1 MTGELHH
8 HDDIHKT
15 QPTPQTKNLVL
26 PSNLERTPTTS
37 DGHPNEELPTHLT
50 LTRSHVSSHDIHQ
63 VPTNASSF
71 VEINAAQYERF
82 SSRRKMG
89 ITAILSL
96 CGFLAPISSTTIL
109 SAIPEVARTYNTS
122 GSVINISNGLYLIMM
137 GLSPCL
143 WGPISTLYGR
153 RPVCIITGI
162 LFFAFSAGT
171 AAAPNLA
178 CYFVFRLLTAYQG
191 TAFLIVGNS
200 CIGDIYTPVERG
212 TALSAFLSGTL
223 IGPAF
228 GPFIGGIVVTYRSWR
243 DIFWVQ
249 TALGGLAT
257 ILVIFFLPETIPEKK
272 VEELKEFTKT
282 ERVRKILH
290 WTSPFRVARMLFAY
304 PNLML
309 AGLASSSLVWNMC
322 ESPSKLSLSDLGAS
336 TPVLSHKGGRDPKL
350 YISEF

>member
-8 HDDIHKT
+8 HDDIHQT
-15 QPTPQTKNLVL
+15 QPTPQGNVGTQT
-26 PSNLERTPTTS
+26 SNLERTPTAPDGQSKQGLTS
-37 DGHPNEELPTHLT
+37 PLT
-50 LTRSHVSSHDIHQ
+50 LTQSHLSSHDIHQ

-71 VEINAAQYERF
+71 VEVDAAQYERF
-82 SSRRKMG
+82 SSRRKLG

-109 SAIPEVARTYNTS
+109 SAIPEVAHEYNTS
-122 GSVINISNGLYLIMM
+122 GSIINVSNGLYLIMM

-153 RPVCIITGI
+153 RPVCIITGG

-178 CYFVFRLLTAYQG
+178 SYFVFRLLTAYQG

-200 CIGDIYTPVERG
+200 CIGDIYTPTERG

-228 GPFIGGIVVTYRSWR
+228 GPFLGGIIVTYRSWR

-249 TALGGLAT
+249 TGLGGLAT
-257 ILVIFFLPETIPEKK
+257 VLVIFFLPETIPAKK
-272 VEELKEFTKT
+272 CEELKDLTT
-282 ERVRKILH
+282 SERAKKLLH
-290 WTSPFRVARMLFAY
+290 WTSPFRVAKMLFVY
-304 PNLML
+304 PNLLL

-322 ESPSKLSLSDLGAS
+322 KLISSYNRSDS
-336 TPVLSHKGGRDPKL
+336 DQV
-350 YISEF
+350 